1 MTITDRA
8 LLLIDMAGLD
18 AFAEVR
24 SKEYYRWSNIKRGK
38 ARLGAEEIERI
49 SAEFPQYRWWLM
61 TGDVL
66 PEAGQTSP
74 EYDEA
79 NSKLPSHNAG

>member
-1 MTITDRA
+1 MTLTDRA
-8 LLLIDMAGLD
+8 LLLIDLAGLD
-18 AFAEVR
+18 AFAAVR

-49 SAEFPQYRWWLM
+49 STEFPQYRWWLM

-74 EYDEA
+74 AYDEA